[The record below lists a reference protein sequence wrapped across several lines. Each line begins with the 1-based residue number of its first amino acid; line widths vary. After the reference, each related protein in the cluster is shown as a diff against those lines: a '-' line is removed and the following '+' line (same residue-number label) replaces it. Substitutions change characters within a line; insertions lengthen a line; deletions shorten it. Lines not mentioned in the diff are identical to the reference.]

1 MSSTQDPPAE
11 AGRLRGHLRLPGAVA
26 LAITVVVGSG
36 ALVLP
41 GIVYGRVG
49 EAALYTWIAAS
60 AAAVPLLIVFARLGA
75 AHPGAG
81 GVAGFA
87 QAAFGRHAAAGMEVL
102 ALGTFG
108 LGIPAIAL
116 TGANYLTALPGL
128 QAVPATAAAAALLA
142 GAAGVVAA
150 GVNLSTRVQVVLAL
164 VLTVMLLVIGV
175 LAVGSGEPVRHLPPL
190 EPEAVVTGVLV
201 IGAVFFAFTG
211 WEMLSFTTEEYADPE
226 RDFPRVVVISFAI
239 VVVMYLL
246 LALGVQTLLARD
258 DGDALAAPVGA
269 LVAEAVS
276 PGAAGVVAVLGVVII
291 AANLIGAVWGA
302 SRLVMSSAREGLLP
316 RPLARLGGSAQPR
329 RAVAAALAGFL
340 AVLAANGMGLLSLAE
355 LLTIAGQNFFLMYLV
370 CAAAYARLFR
380 GGHRVFGA
388 AVTAVLGGV
397 AVFSFGPWQLAY
409 CAALLSA
416 GAGVWALRSRRVSRT
431 PRTGGR
437 S

>member
-11 AGRLRGHLRLPGAVA
+11 ASRLRGHLRLPGAVA
-26 LAITVVVGSG
+26 LAITIVVGSG

-41 GIVYGRVG
+41 GIVYGQVG
-49 EAALYTWIAAS
+49 DAALYTWIAAS
-60 AAAVPLLIVFARLGA
+60 AATVPLLVVFARLGA

-87 QAAFGRHAAAGMEVL
+87 QAAFGRHAAAGVEVL
-102 ALGTFG
+102 SLGTFG

-128 QAVPATAAAAALLA
+128 TQVPGPAAAALLLA
-142 GAAGVVAA
+142 GAAGVVAV
-150 GVNLSTRVQVVLAL
+150 GVSLSTRVQVVLAL
-164 VLTVMLLVIGV
+164 VLTTMLLVIGV
-175 LAVGSGEPVRHLPPL
+175 LAVGAGEPAQHLPPP
-190 EPEAVVTGVLV
+190 EPGAVVTGVLV
-201 IGAVFFAFTG
+201 IGAVFFAYTG
-211 WEMLSFTTEEYADPE
+211 WEMLSFTTEEYADPR
-226 RDFPRVVVISFAI
+226 RDFPRVVAISFVI

-258 DGDALAAPVGA
+258 DSEALKAPVRA
-269 LVAEAVS
+269 LVAESVS

-316 RPLARLGGSAQPR
+316 RALARLGGAAQPR
-329 RAVAAALAGFL
+329 RAVGACLAGFL
-340 AVLAANGMGLLSLAE
+340 AVLAANQTGLLSLSE
-355 LLTIAGQNFFLMYLV
+355 LLTIAGQNFYLLYLV
-370 CAAAYARLFR
+370 CAVAYARLFR
-380 GGHRVFGA
+380 GAHRVFGI

-397 AVFSFGPWQLAY
+397 AAFAFSPAQLAY
-409 CAALLSA
+409 CAALLLA
-416 GAGVWALRSRRVSRT
+416 GAGAAALRSRGAART
-431 PRTGGR
+431 PRTGER